1 MISFSLVVAMDLQRG
16 IGKAGNLPWSFSGD
30 MKYFKTLTTKTTTP
44 RKQNIVMMGRK
55 TWDSIP
61 QKFRPLPNRIN
72 LVLTRNQHPDFP
84 SPVLFADSLEKGLR
98 LFQTSSYQEKIADI
112 FIIGGEEIFE
122 VALKMPACKKLYL
135 THIQHTFD
143 CDTFFPQFEPQ
154 FKQNTTSKTL
164 RENGIS
170 YYFAEY
176 LKTHESK
183 SPLNTTV

>member
-1 MISFSLVVAMDLQRG
+1 MISFSLVAAMDLQRG

-44 RKQNIVMMGRK
+44 QKQNIVMMGRK

-72 LVLTRNQHPDFP
+72 LVLTHKKNPDFP
-84 SPVLFADSLEKGLR
+84 PPVLFADSLEKGLR
-98 LFQTSSYQEKIADI
+98 LFQTSSYQEKIENI

-122 VALKMPACKKLYL
+122 VALKMPACKKLYI

-143 CDTFFPQFEPQ
+143 CDTFFPHFEQQ

-164 RENGIS
+164 QENGIP

-176 LKTHESK
+176 QRHTNANL
-183 SPLNTTV
+183 P